1 MNLIV
6 ERRWLG
12 DKETIGKLFI
22 NGVFF
27 CYTLEDAIRENKI
40 PGETAIPYGT
50 YPVILSYSPKF
61 KRIMPEILNVPNFT
75 GIRIHSG
82 ITPEDTAGCLLVGM
96 ERTETGLKGGT
107 SRIAYDALFLMMAAA
122 IEKGEIITI
131 NFVSWEKKKLIEF
144 TLILFAFLI
153 AYVVANLIYQL
164 KNKQT

>member
-1 MNLIV
+1 
-6 ERRWLG
+6 
-12 DKETIGKLFI
+12 
-22 NGVFF
+22 
-27 CYTLEDAIRENKI
+27 
-40 PGETAIPYGT
+40 
-50 YPVILSYSPKF
+50 
-61 KRIMPEILNVPNFT
+61 VPNFT

-82 ITPEDTAGCLLVGM
+82 ITPEDTSGCLLVGM

-107 SRIAYDALFLMMAAA
+107 SGIAYNALFLMMAAA
-122 IEKGEIITI
+122 IEKGEIVTI